1 MSKARASARPTIA
14 ADMALVEDVLGC
26 IDAGKSVR
34 RDLDDGSR
42 IHIDRPLPF
51 LCVYVNDGR
60 DADAARAV
68 ASANASYLITPDL
81 DAAVLIIEAIG
92 AAMTKRFGAFVVLD
106 VGELE
111 RDRLLSDDAPFLPPF
126 EITISATDH
135 PAARAA
141 LDGFAS
147 AVESVE
153 VKFRSPRLDKRDSA
167 DDPCARLAA
176 RVTGFPCVT
185 VRFAPIYRQ
194 PGSEDIYPDLRER
207 VIANIFDAGLQA
219 VAAFVTA
226 AGILSLTTHR
236 SLGRRAFVDAVSRA
250 DRSIDDIVQTFDFLL
265 AVTPINAEA
274 AWRDFEASGFQRAPK
289 LLYRPLTVQVD
300 VEKKKLFS
308 IAFDHFEDP
317 VLSKLYREKQQE
329 LDLQLSMLSVRDTTR
344 FVELSRALYGRVEPT
359 LLDVAKDILAK
370 TELMPGSLASEDGR
384 GGSVDCYFVE
394 SAARS
399 MIDSYRSQHSGF
411 EATIELRDDLPAGL
425 MVSGARLLISRN
437 TNMACR
443 RVEALL
449 SHEIGVHLLTYFN
462 GSTQGLRLFR
472 SGLAGYEG
480 VQEGLAVLRRVS
492 GRWHEY
498 WAYAPHCRS
507 RRRMRGDAGGGIVPG
522 NLPCS
527 GSRLWLHRN
536 WRLQSDPQALS
547 WRWPRKRRDLS
558 ARPHGDTRPSR
569 KRRSA

>member
-1 MSKARASARPTIA
+1 MA
-14 ADMALVEDVLGC
+14 ADMALVEDVLRC

-34 RDLDDGSR
+34 RDLEDGSR

-51 LCVYVNDGR
+51 LCVYVSDGR
-60 DADAARAV
+60 DADAARDV
-68 ASANASYLITPDL
+68 VSANASYLITANL

-106 VGELE
+106 IGELE

-126 EITISATDH
+126 EITISATDQ
-135 PAARAA
+135 PATRAA

-153 VKFRSPRLDKRDSA
+153 VKFRSPRLDKRDPA

-176 RVTGFPCVT
+176 RLTGFPCVT

-226 AGILSLTTHR
+226 ADILSVPTHR
-236 SLGRRAFVDAVSRA
+236 ALGRRAFVDAVSRA
-250 DRSIDDIVQTFDFLL
+250 DRSIDEIVQTFDFLL

-274 AWRDFEASGFQRAPK
+274 AWQDFEASGFQRAPK

-317 VLSKLYREKQQE
+317 VLSNLYREKQQE

-344 FVELSRALYGRVEPT
+344 FVELSRALYGRVEP
-359 LLDVAKDILAK
+359 
-370 TELMPGSLASEDGR
+370 
-384 GGSVDCYFVE
+384 
-394 SAARS
+394 
-399 MIDSYRSQHSGF
+399 
-411 EATIELRDDLPAGL
+411 
-425 MVSGARLLISRN
+425 
-437 TNMACR
+437 
-443 RVEALL
+443 
-449 SHEIGVHLLTYFN
+449 
-462 GSTQGLRLFR
+462 
-472 SGLAGYEG
+472 GLA
-480 VQEGLAVLRRVS
+480 
-492 GRWHEY
+492 
-498 WAYAPHCRS
+498 
-507 RRRMRGDAGGGIVPG
+507 
-522 NLPCS
+522 
-527 GSRLWLHRN
+527 
-536 WRLQSDPQALS
+536 
-547 WRWPRKRRDLS
+547 
-558 ARPHGDTRPSR
+558 
-569 KRRSA
+569 